1 MSSFES
7 KTVYITIGIDAEMK
21 KDRRFRKFLYDC
33 IHRYFNK
40 DWGDTPSE
48 DAELNEQALKSGD
61 RLLAVYNNPESPNL
75 RIWIITEA
83 DRSVTTILFPDEY

>member
-7 KTVYITIGIDAEMK
+7 KTVYITIGIDAELK
-21 KDRRFRKFLYDC
+21 KNRKFRKFVSDSIQKYV
-33 IHRYFNK
+33 NK

-48 DAELNEQALKSGD
+48 DAELNEQALESGD